1 MTAQTC
7 TDDRCLMPAVVLV
20 RDRAYCLNDGRAVSG
35 GRL

>member
-7 TDDRCLMPAVVLV
+7 SADRCIRPAVVLV
-20 RDRAYCLNDGRAVSG
+20 RDRAWCLEDGRAVSG